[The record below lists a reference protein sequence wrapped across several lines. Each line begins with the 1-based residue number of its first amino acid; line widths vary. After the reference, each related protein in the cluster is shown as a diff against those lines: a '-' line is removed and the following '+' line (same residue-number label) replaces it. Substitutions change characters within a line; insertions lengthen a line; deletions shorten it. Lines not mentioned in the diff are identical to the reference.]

1 MRDPST
7 PTEELVAEVWRDLLR
22 LDAVDVTEDFFVV
35 GGHSLVAVQVVHQL
49 RERTGLPL
57 ELEEF
62 FDLAT
67 VEDVAA
73 ALDHRRAAGQETV
86 LEGEL

>member
-1 MRDPST
+1 MRNPST

-22 LDAVDVTEDFFVV
+22 LDDLDVTEDFFAA
-35 GGHSLVAVQVVHQL
+35 GGHSMVAVQVVHQL

-67 VEDVAA
+67 VEDLAA
-73 ALDHRRAAGQETV
+73 ELDHRRAEGRETM